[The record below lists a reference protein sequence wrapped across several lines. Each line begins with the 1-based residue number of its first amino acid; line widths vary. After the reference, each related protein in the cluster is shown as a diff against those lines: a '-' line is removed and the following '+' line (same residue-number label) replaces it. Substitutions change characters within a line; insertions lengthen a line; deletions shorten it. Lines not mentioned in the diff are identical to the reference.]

1 MDPRERRMT
10 TPNSPPEAMPS
21 AIDAVRLV
29 RAVAPAVAATTV
41 PTRNA
46 FTAIGHLTRMYS
58 DPRYRVSPLG
68 RIGPV
73 VAIASI
79 LLNYVFWNYLMPIP
93 FVATIGERLLLAG
106 LAIGLYL
113 ILTRELDR
121 YRKVLDYL
129 AKYG

>member
-1 MDPRERRMT
+1 MT
-10 TPNSPPEAMPS
+10 TNTKPDTAPS
-21 AIDAVRLV
+21 GIDAVRLV
-29 RAVAPAVAATTV
+29 RAVAPVVTATAT
-41 PTRNA
+41 PTRNI
-46 FTAIGHLTRMYS
+46 FTAIGQLARMYS
-58 DPRYRVSPLG
+58 DARYRVSPLG

-73 VAIASI
+73 VAVAAIV
-79 LLNYVFWNYLMPIP
+79 LNYVFWNYLMPIP

-106 LAIGLYL
+106 LAVGLYL

>member
-1 MDPRERRMT
+1 MI
-10 TPNSPPEAMPS
+10 TPNPLPESLPS
-21 AIDAVRLV
+21 AIDTVRLV
-29 RAVAPAVAATTV
+29 RAAAPAVAATV
-41 PTRNA
+41 APTRNI
-46 FTAIGHLTRMYS
+46 FTAVGQLTRMYS
-58 DPRYRVSPLG
+58 DVRYRVSPLG

-73 VAIASI
+73 VAIAAVV
-79 LLNYVFWNYLMPIP
+79 LNYVFWNYLMPIP

>member
-1 MDPRERRMT
+1 MYTRERRMT
-10 TPNSPPEAMPS
+10 TLNSASESMPS

-29 RAVAPAVAATTV
+29 RTVAPTMMATAT
-41 PTRNA
+41 PTRNV
-46 FTAIGHLTRMYS
+46 FSAIGHLTRMYS

-73 VAIASI
+73 VVIAS
-79 LLNYVFWNYLMPIP
+79 LVLNYVFWNYLMPIP
-93 FVATIGERLLLAG
+93 FVAPIGERLLLAG

-113 ILTRELDR
+113 ILTRELNR
-121 YRKVLDYL
+121 YRKVLEYL

>member
-1 MDPRERRMT
+1 MT
-10 TPNSPPEAMPS
+10 TSNSTQNSAPS
-21 AIDAVRLV
+21 GIDAVRLV
-29 RAVAPAVAATTV
+29 RAVAPVVTATAT
-41 PTRNA
+41 PTRNV
-46 FTAIGHLTRMYS
+46 FTAIGQLTRMYS
-58 DPRYRVSPLG
+58 DARYRVSPLG

-73 VAIASI
+73 VAIAAVI
-79 LLNYVFWNYLMPIP
+79 LNYVFWNYLMPIP

>member
-1 MDPRERRMT
+1 MT
-10 TPNSPPEAMPS
+10 TPNSNRESAPS

-29 RAVAPAVAATTV
+29 RAVAPTIAATAA
-41 PTRNA
+41 PTQSA
-46 FTAIGHLTRMYS
+46 FSAIGLLARMYS
-58 DPRYRVSPLG
+58 DPRYHVSPLG
-68 RIGPV
+68 RVGPV
-73 VAIASI
+73 VSVAAVI
-79 LLNYVFWNYLMPIP
+79 LNYIFWNYLLPLP

>member
-1 MDPRERRMT
+1 MT
-10 TPNSPPEAMPS
+10 TPNPTSEAVPS
-21 AIDAVRLV
+21 GIDTVRLV
-29 RAVAPAVAATTV
+29 RAVAPVLATTTT

-46 FTAIGHLTRMYS
+46 FSAIGQLTRMYS
-58 DPRYRVSPLG
+58 DARYRVSPLG

-73 VAIASI
+73 VAIAAI
-79 LLNYVFWNYLMPIP
+79 VINYIVWNFMVPIP
-93 FVATIGERLLLAG
+93 FVATIGERVLLAG

>member
-1 MDPRERRMT
+1 MT
-10 TPNSPPEAMPS
+10 TSNSTQNS
-21 AIDAVRLV
+21 AQSGIDAVRLV
-29 RAVAPAVAATTV
+29 RAVAPVVTATAT
-41 PTRNA
+41 PTRNV
-46 FTAIGHLTRMYS
+46 FTAIGQLTRMYS
-58 DPRYRVSPLG
+58 DARYRVSPLG

-73 VAIASI
+73 VAIAAVV
-79 LLNYVFWNYLMPIP
+79 LNYVFWNYLMPIP

>member
-1 MDPRERRMT
+1 MT
-10 TPNSPPEAMPS
+10 TPNSTPEAIPS
-21 AIDAVRLV
+21 AIDAVRVV
-29 RAVAPAVAATTV
+29 RAVAPAVAATAT
-41 PTRNA
+41 PARNA
-46 FTAIGHLTRMYS
+46 FSAFGHLTWMYS

-73 VAIASI
+73 IAIAAI
-79 LLNYVFWNYLMPIP
+79 VINYVFWNYLMPIP

-113 ILTRELDR
+113 ILTRELVR
-121 YRKVLDYL
+121 YRRVLDYL

>member
-1 MDPRERRMT
+1 MT
-10 TPNSPPEAMPS
+10 TPNSIQKTAPS
-21 AIDAVRLV
+21 GIDAVRLV
-29 RAVAPAVAATTV
+29 RTVAPVVTATAT
-41 PTRNA
+41 PTRNV
-46 FTAIGHLTRMYS
+46 FTAIGQLTRMYS
-58 DPRYRVSPLG
+58 DSRYRVSPLG

-73 VAIASI
+73 VAIAA
-79 LLNYVFWNYLMPIP
+79 LVLNYVFWNYLMPIP

>member
-1 MDPRERRMT
+1 MT
-10 TPNSPPEAMPS
+10 TTNSSPEAAPS
-21 AIDAVRLV
+21 GIDAVRLV
-29 RAVAPAVAATTV
+29 RVVAPVVTASAA
-41 PTRNA
+41 PARNV
-46 FTAIGHLTRMYS
+46 FTALGQLVRMYS
-58 DPRYRVSPLG
+58 DARYRVSPLG

-73 VAIASI
+73 VAVAV
-79 LLNYVFWNYLMPIP
+79 LVLNYVFWNYLMPIP

-121 YRKVLDYL
+121 YRKVLEYL